1 VAYKK
6 SNDAIIMKGR
16 PHATKESCTIPT
28 IPVKRAFLHDIVQAF
43 VEIPFSLFLIL
54 IKVVRRSKIIQE
66 WYDACIDL
74 SIFTIQRVV
83 QDPTIQEG
91 IAATIAMGMNL
102 FVQQPNLD
110 QLLLHMVT
118 CISKSQPD
126 IARQQGQDFPIVV
139 SSFVQGILQHAS
151 RKGKDSNS
159 SSCNN
164 HNNNAQNKDNNMND
178 ETNPAHF
185 PLRPSSQ
192 TESDTVKLENGNDKI
207 DARPILE
214 DSCAQVSMT
223 DKSNETY
230 TARNENAPCEDA
242 IALSASSS
250 SISSTTIALHRTDQE
265 RSDYVT
271 IQPDMVGFDFIPSSP
286 STDAENERVTTSASS
301 IPVSMIQCHN
311 VQCRNNELL
320 DSKREPMTT
329 TLNQNLSFQND
340 AIVIEQ
346 PEQVLDN
353 TKNSA
358 TQHGMPMFPFGI
370 FGRSR

>member
-1 VAYKK
+1 
-6 SNDAIIMKGR
+6 
-16 PHATKESCTIPT
+16 
-28 IPVKRAFLHDIVQAF
+28 
-43 VEIPFSLFLIL
+43 
-54 IKVVRRSKIIQE
+54 
-66 WYDACIDL
+66 
-74 SIFTIQRVV
+74 
-83 QDPTIQEG
+83 
-91 IAATIAMGMNL
+91 
-102 FVQQPNLD
+102 
-110 QLLLHMVT
+110 
-118 CISKSQPD
+118 
-126 IARQQGQDFPIVV
+126 
-139 SSFVQGILQHAS
+139 
-151 RKGKDSNS
+151 
-159 SSCNN
+159 
-164 HNNNAQNKDNNMND
+164 MND

>member
-1 VAYKK
+1 
-6 SNDAIIMKGR
+6 MKGR
-16 PHATKESCTIPT
+16 PHAMKGSCTMPT
-28 IPVKRAFLHDIVQAF
+28 IPVKRAFLLDIIQAF

-54 IKVVRRSKIIQE
+54 IEVVRRSPIIQE
-66 WYDACIDL
+66 WYNACIDL

-159 SSCNN
+159 INCNN
-164 HNNNAQNKDNNMND
+164 HNINAQNKDNNAND
-178 ETNPAHF
+178 ETHPSHV

-192 TESDTVKLENGNDKI
+192 TVSTETGSVKLENGNDII
-207 DARPILE
+207 DVTSILE
-214 DSCAQVSMT
+214 NACEQVSVT

-230 TARNENAPCEDA
+230 TARNENTLCKDA

-250 SISSTTIALHRTDQE
+250 SIPSTKMALHRTEQE
-265 RSDYVT
+265 RSEYVT
-271 IQPDMVGFDFIPSSP
+271 VQPDMVGFDSIPSSP

-301 IPVSMIQCHN
+301 IPVSMIQFHN
-311 VQCRNNELL
+311 VQCKNDELL
-320 DSKREPMTT
+320 DTKREPMTT
-329 TLNQNLSFQND
+329 TMNQNLSFQND

-346 PEQVLDN
+346 PEEVLDN

-358 TQHGMPMFPFGI
+358 SQHGMPMFPFGL
-370 FGRSR
+370 FSRKA